1 MEPSVE
7 GASEEVIIVARNRQL
22 FAPKLAVLN
31 QSIGQPL
38 ETLGIPKI
46 ANQAVQGCVGV
57 F

>member
-7 GASEEVIIVARNRQL
+7 GASGQVIIVARNRQL

-31 QSIGQPL
+31 QSIGQAL
-38 ETLGIPKI
+38 ETLDIPKI